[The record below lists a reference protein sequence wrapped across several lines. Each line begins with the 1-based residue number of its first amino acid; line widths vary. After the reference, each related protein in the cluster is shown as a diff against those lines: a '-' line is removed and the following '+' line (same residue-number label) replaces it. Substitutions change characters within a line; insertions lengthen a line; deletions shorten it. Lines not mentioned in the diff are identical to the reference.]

1 MAAANRD
8 QTDGRKR
15 RWQQHNAERRTSVI
29 DAAITVLLRDVAPG
43 EEISVQQIADEAGV
57 HRTVLYRYFE
67 DRTDLDLSIQRAICG
82 RAGDVLNGAIT
93 LEGTPREI
101 VHRII
106 GAYVGWAVD
115 NTSLLRFV
123 EREIAG
129 APVKPLDDA
138 IGQMAETIELTI
150 GGVLALLDVELP
162 EDDNDVLTPLAFL
175 LVGGVMSA
183 VRAWSSRAELKPAAP
198 AFIDLVAGA
207 IWLQVEG
214 LAASRSIE
222 VPDLPVEQLLTY
234 SDQSDPSDPSDLTVE
249 THQAKESE

>member
-1 MAAANRD
+1 MAAAGRD
-8 QTDGRKR
+8 STDGRKR
-15 RWQQHNAERRTSVI
+15 RWQEHNAARRAAVI
-29 DAAITVLLRDVAPG
+29 DAAITVLGRDVEPG
-43 EEISVQQIADEAGV
+43 GEISVQQIADEAGV

-67 DRTDLDLSIQRAICG
+67 DRTDLDVAIQRAICAQ
-82 RAGDVLNGAIT
+82 AGDVLNGAIT
-93 LEGTPREI
+93 LEGTVREI

-115 NTSLLRFV
+115 NTGLLRFV

-129 APVKPLDDA
+129 APSKPLDEA

-150 GGVLALLDVELP
+150 GGVLALLDAELP
-162 EDDNDVLTPLAFL
+162 ENDRDVLTPLAFL

-183 VRAWSSRAELKPAAP
+183 VRAWSSRDELRPAAP

-207 IWLQVEG
+207 IWLQIEG

-222 VPDLPVEQLLTY
+222 VPDLPVEQLLNL
-234 SDQSDPSDPSDLTVE
+234 QE
-249 THQAKESE
+249 AQESE